1 MSYAS
6 ITDLKMR
13 IDKNILAQL
22 TDDDNL
28 GVPIETVLTE
38 SLDAGTRYVNNALPS
53 YVMNDTGFIKE
64 VEILKAYEVLLQR
77 KGYFDEANNINLSVR
92 DLIKSVILKQKE
104 SAFPIRNSETRF
116 YSDRRAVSV
125 EEWDT
130 AFGLTNE

>member
-1 MSYAS
+1 
-6 ITDLKMR
+6 
-13 IDKNILAQL
+13 
-22 TDDDNL
+22 
-28 GVPIETVLTE
+28 
-38 SLDAGTRYVNNALPS
+38 
-53 YVMNDTGFIKE
+53 MNDTGFIKE